1 MGLTYD
7 KVILH
12 HIRRVPAEKDGL
24 SLDAV
29 KINSRNRI
37 CFVAFGRM

>member
-12 HIRRVPAEKDGL
+12 HIRRVPAEKDGVSYRPVSGCCKDEL
-24 SLDAV
+24 
-29 KINSRNRI
+29 
-37 CFVAFGRM
+37 